1 MTTPK
6 DKIPS
11 RYLRF
16 LEKYPDLAK
25 AYESLGLAA
34 KEAGPLDSKTIAL
47 VKVAL
52 SGGAMLEGAFHSHL
66 RKASKEGITKEELQH
81 VALLAIPTI
90 GFPSMMALMSW
101 IDDIY
106 IE

>member
-66 RKASKEGITKEELQH
+66 RKASKEGIQTFFPTLDLCMDNAAMIAGLGFHAIQKGALH
-81 VALLAIPTI
+81 V
-90 GFPSMMALMSW
+90 
-101 IDDIY
+101 
-106 IE
+106 